1 MPLKS
6 GKVAAAAASGAT
18 KKSGSINPAFILVS
32 KVLFIFGVAMLMIIS
47 NLGDECKME
56 AIDKSSYYDNTKLGN
71 LPKWFNYTGTLFVF
85 TGLWAVMASG
95 LIPLFCRYKC
105 RRCGGN
111 IWAKL
116 MEGFCSYLILTYAV
130 LVTIICNIIGS
141 FWISLAKLSRTAANS
156 NESGDVNYCHPIIW
170 NMGNFVTKFFW
181 VLLILGA
188 ISGISKVH
196 HSLRGHLLNPMG
208 KMEESEKTEITD
220 IP

>member
-1 MPLKS
+1 MP
-6 GKVAAAAASGAT
+6 GKKAGVRHKGEEDIPS
-18 KKSGSINPAFILVS
+18 SINPAFIMVS
-32 KVLFIFGVAMLMIIS
+32 TILFIFGVAMLMIIS

-116 MEGFCSYLILTYAV
+116 MESFCSYLILTYAV

-141 FWISLAKLSRTAANS
+141 FWIYAAKLSRTAANS
-156 NESGDVNYCHPIIW
+156 YESGDINYCHPIVW
-170 NMGNFVTKFFW
+170 NMANFVTNFFW
-181 VLLILGA
+181 VMLILGA

-196 HSLRGHLLNPMG
+196 HSLRGHLLNPIG
-208 KMEESEKTEITD
+208 KKEESEKTEITE
-220 IP
+220 ILIK